1 MKQLLF
7 ALFIVL
13 AYSTATGGSKRK
25 AATIPVLMEMINDV
39 EHLQGI
45 GKVNFSMISVLMS
58 MINVA
63 QIRD

>member
-13 AYSTATGGSKRK
+13 AYSTATGGIKRK
-25 AATIPVLMEMINDV
+25 APVLMEMINDV

-45 GKVNFSMISVLMS
+45 GKVKFSMISVLMS